1 MSHIENLFRLFLEE
15 TEHRDGRCSSPR
27 TSRCFSGHL
36 GRAGRPG
43 PAAITASLS
52 LGTGGLGRRVHPRCT
67 HHCPGS
73 SLESGAEPLSQLP
86 PEPRSCSE
94 EMNTALYS
102 VCVYMYVWIQVMC
115 VCVCVYVC
123 VCERMCVYV
132 WVCVYMY
139 GYRLCVCV
147 HVCMRVCVYMYG
159 CVYVYAYVGTCV
171 CVRVCMCRCV
181 CLCIHVYMCVYVW
194 IQDMCVHVC
203 VYMCVGVY
211 IYMDTGYVCVCMYT
225 HV

>member
-1 MSHIENLFRLFLEE
+1 MHCLTQRICFRPFLEE

-73 SLESGAEPLSQLP
+73 PSESGAKPLSQLP

-102 VCVYMYVWIQVMC
+102 VCVYIYVWIQVMC
-115 VCVCVYVC
+115 VCMCVHVC

-147 HVCMRVCVYMYG
+147 C
-159 CVYVYAYVGTCV
+159 TCT
-171 CVRVCMCRCV
+171 
-181 CLCIHVYMCVYVW
+181 YEGMCVYVW
-194 IQDMCVHVC
+194 VC
-203 VYMCVGVY
+203 VC
-211 IYMDTGYVCVCMYT
+211 ICICGYVCVCAGL